1 MVVLDNETANVL
13 AMVGGPNYQDA
24 PFNLATNGH
33 RQPGSSFK
41 PFTLVTALEQGHSP
55 DEVFTSAPQQIP
67 FRAKVKKKHG
77 KGDKVV
83 NELFKVNNYDDSY
96 LGSASIATAT
106 TYSDNSVY
114 SQLGTQVG
122 PQNVAATAD
131 KMGIETDLS
140 TNDQVLDRRRPVRAL

>member
-1 MVVLDNETANVL
+1 MFA
-13 AMVGGPNYQDA
+13 
-24 PFNLATNGH
+24 
-33 RQPGSSFK
+33 
-41 PFTLVTALEQGHSP
+41 
-55 DEVFTSAPQQIP
+55 SAPQEIP
-67 FRAKVKKKHG
+67 FRAKLPKNNG

-122 PQNVAATAD
+122 PQNVAATARGD
-131 KMGIETDLS
+131 GRRDRPL
-140 TNDQVLDRRRPVRAL
+140 DQDPVLDRRRPVRALQPGADPRRAGGRA